1 MYSIGIDAH
10 KRYSQITIMQEDGK
24 IINWYKANNDRKSI
38 KRALSPYAQDGSKP
52 VLESG
57 WNWGLIYDMIS
68 DCNLE
73 VKVAHPLKVK
83 AIAEA
88 KIKTDK
94 ISEDFFAHLLRAD
107 LIQNLE

>member
-1 MYSIGIDAH
+1 LLFA
-10 KRYSQITIMQEDGK
+10 K
-24 IINWYKANNDRKSI
+24 IINRCKVNNDRKSI
-38 KRALSPYAQDGSKP
+38 KRALSPYAQDGSKA

-57 WNWGLIYDMIS
+57 WNWGLLYDMFS
-68 DCNLE
+68 DCDLE

-94 ISEDFFAHLLRAD
+94 ISADILAHLLRAD
-107 LIQNLE
+107 LMPECYVRGKSSQ